1 VGRVTVVNISELRL
15 QFMGWESQWSRVQ
28 RHARRIHQAVQGDP
42 TADAWD
48 DVINFFIHAF
58 SLLDWLESDGL
69 ITTAKK
75 RQLLAQAPLSV
86 SRDIANAAKH
96 RHLNRPS
103 RPGGIALVREYA
115 PQRNRE
121 EEWVVIGLYAT
132 KRGTRLRSLAVR

>member
-1 VGRVTVVNISELRL
+1 
-15 QFMGWESQWSRVQ
+15 MESRS
-28 RHARRIHQAVQGDP
+28 APCPPDPSGSPRRPA
-42 TADAWD
+42 ADAWD
-48 DVINFFIHAF
+48 DVINFFIHAL

-75 RQLLAQAPLSV
+75 RQLVAQAPLSV

-103 RPGGIALVREYA
+103 HPGGVALVREYA

-121 EEWVVIGLYAT
+121 EEWVVIGAGTKTTIADLAT
-132 KRGTRLRSLAVR
+132 SVMQELDALVREVRAVDR